1 MKTSLTTHLNSSRK
15 KSVCVLIRSF
25 AIWNKM
31 LLIGEFGSQ
40 LLLNDSRLNSIHDGV
55 IIPDLYKGNRPYITE
70 ISVTE
75 LLFD

>member
-1 MKTSLTTHLNSSRK
+1 
-15 KSVCVLIRSF
+15 
-25 AIWNKM
+25 M

-55 IIPDLYKGNRPYITE
+55 IIPDLYKGNRLYIRE